1 MEKILANKENP
12 TAVAENLVITM
23 DYKLFVDGELYDS
36 SEEEGPIA
44 FLQGHQNIIPGL
56 EKELYGLEI
65 GASKKVRVEPENG
78 YGQPDPE
85 AIMNLPLSELP
96 EEIPVE
102 VGVELELTDEEGE
115 LIGATITEV
124 GEDFVLLDFNH
135 PLAGKTLDFEVTIR
149 GLRSA
154 SSEEMD
160 HGHIHSH

>member
-1 MEKILANKENP
+1 MESKTTP
-12 TAVAENLVITM
+12 TAVTENLVVTM

-65 GASKKVRVEPENG
+65 GASKKVRVNPEDG

-85 AIMNLPLSELP
+85 AVMSVPLSDMP

-102 VGVELELTDEEGE
+102 VGVELELRDEDDE

-135 PLAGKTLDFEVTIR
+135 PLAGKILDFDITIR
-149 GLRSA
+149 ELRNA
-154 SSEEMD
+154 SSEELD

>member
-1 MEKILANKENP
+1 MDSKTNP
-12 TAVAENLVITM
+12 TAVAENLVVTM

-44 FLQGHQNIIPGL
+44 FLQGHQNIVPGL

-65 GASKKVRVEPENG
+65 GASKKVRVNPEDG

-85 AIMNLPLSELP
+85 AVMSVPLSDMP

-102 VGVELELTDEEGE
+102 VGVELELRDEDDE
-115 LIGATITEV
+115 LIAATITEV

-135 PLAGKTLDFEVTIR
+135 PLAGKVLDFDITIR
-149 GLRSA
+149 ELRNA
-154 SSEEMD
+154 SSEELD

>member
-1 MEKILANKENP
+1 LDSKTTP
-12 TAVAENLVITM
+12 TAVAENLVVTM

-65 GASKKVRVEPENG
+65 GASKKIRVNPEDG

-85 AIMNLPLSELP
+85 AVMSVPLSEMP

-102 VGVELELTDEEGE
+102 VGVELELRDEDDE

-135 PLAGKTLDFEVTIR
+135 PLAGKILDFNITIR
-149 GLRSA
+149 KLRNA
-154 SSEEMD
+154 SSEELD

>member
-1 MEKILANKENP
+1 MDSKTTP
-12 TAVAENLVITM
+12 TAVAENLVVTM

-65 GASKKVRVEPENG
+65 GASKKVRVNPEVG

-85 AIMNLPLSELP
+85 AVMSVPLSDMP

-102 VGVELELTDEEGE
+102 VGVELELRDEDDE
-115 LIGATITEV
+115 LIAATITEV

-135 PLAGKTLDFEVTIR
+135 PLAGKVLDFDITIR
-149 GLRSA
+149 ELRNA
-154 SSEEMD
+154 SSEELD

>member
-1 MEKILANKENP
+1 MEKKQNP
-12 TAVAENLVITM
+12 TAVAENLVVTM

-44 FLQGHQNIIPGL
+44 FLQGSKNILPGL
-56 EKELYGLEI
+56 EKELYGLGI
-65 GASKKVRVEPENG
+65 GASKKVSVKPDDG

-85 AIMNLPLSELP
+85 AVMSVPLSEMP

-102 VGVELELTDEEGE
+102 VGVELELRDEDDE
-115 LIGATITEV
+115 LLGATITEV

-135 PLAGKTLDFEVTIR
+135 PLAGKTLEFEVTIR
-149 GLRSA
+149 ELREA
-154 SSEEMD
+154 TSEEID

>member
-1 MEKILANKENP
+1 MDNKTTP
-12 TAVAENLVITM
+12 SAVAENLVVTM

-44 FLQGHQNIIPGL
+44 FLQGQGNIIPGL

-65 GASKKVRVEPENG
+65 GTSKKVRVKAEDG

-85 AIMNLPLSELP
+85 AVMSVPLSDIP

-102 VGVELELTDEEGE
+102 VGVELELRDEDDEI
-115 LIGATITEV
+115 IGATITEV

-135 PLAGKTLDFEVTIR
+135 PLAGKTLDFEVIIR
-149 GLRSA
+149 DLRA
-154 SSEEMD
+154 PSSEELD
-160 HGHIHSH
+160 HGHAHSH

>member
-1 MEKILANKENP
+1 LDSKTNP
-12 TAVAENLVITM
+12 TAVAENLVVTM

-44 FLQGHQNIIPGL
+44 FLQGHQNIVPGL

-65 GASKKVRVEPENG
+65 GASKKVRVNPEDG

-85 AIMNLPLSELP
+85 AVMSVPLSDMP

-102 VGVELELTDEEGE
+102 VGVELELRDEDDE
-115 LIGATITEV
+115 LIAATITEV

-135 PLAGKTLDFEVTIR
+135 PLAGKVLDFDITIR
-149 GLRSA
+149 ELRNA
-154 SSEEMD
+154 SSEELD

>member
-1 MEKILANKENP
+1 MDSKTTP
-12 TAVAENLVITM
+12 TAVAENLVVTM

-65 GASKKVRVEPENG
+65 GASKKVRVNPEDG

-85 AIMNLPLSELP
+85 AVMSVPLSDMP

-102 VGVELELTDEEGE
+102 VGVELELRDEDDE
-115 LIGATITEV
+115 LIAATITEV

-135 PLAGKTLDFEVTIR
+135 PLAGKVLDFDITIR
-149 GLRSA
+149 ELRNA
-154 SSEEMD
+154 SSEELD

>member
-1 MEKILANKENP
+1 LDSKTTP
-12 TAVAENLVITM
+12 TAVAENLVVTM

-65 GASKKVRVEPENG
+65 GASKKVRVNPEDG

-85 AIMNLPLSELP
+85 AVMSVPLSDMP

-102 VGVELELTDEEGE
+102 VGVELELRDEDDE
-115 LIGATITEV
+115 LIAATITEV

-135 PLAGKTLDFEVTIR
+135 PLAGKVLDFDITIR
-149 GLRSA
+149 ELRNA
-154 SSEEMD
+154 SSEELD

>member
-1 MEKILANKENP
+1 LDSKTNP
-12 TAVAENLVITM
+12 TAVAENLVVTM

-44 FLQGHQNIIPGL
+44 FLQGHQNIVPGL

-65 GASKKVRVEPENG
+65 GASKKVRVNPEVG

-85 AIMNLPLSELP
+85 AVMSVPLSDMP

-102 VGVELELTDEEGE
+102 VGVELELRDEDDE
-115 LIGATITEV
+115 LIAATITEV

-135 PLAGKTLDFEVTIR
+135 PLAGKVLDFDITIR
-149 GLRSA
+149 ELRNA
-154 SSEEMD
+154 SSEELD

>member
-1 MEKILANKENP
+1 MDSKTTP
-12 TAVAENLVITM
+12 TAVAENLVVTM

-44 FLQGHQNIIPGL
+44 FLQGHKNIIPGL

-65 GASKKVRVEPENG
+65 GASKKVRVNPEDG

-85 AIMNLPLSELP
+85 AVMSVPLSDMP

-102 VGVELELTDEEGE
+102 VGVELELRDEDDE

-135 PLAGKTLDFEVTIR
+135 PLAGKVLDFDITIR
-149 GLRSA
+149 ELRNA
-154 SSEEMD
+154 SSEELD